1 MLLFSPPCYD
11 LLHIKGLIRE
21 TLFKVVGEVN
31 IMGATFV
38 YDAGDVNGQFKIW

>member
-1 MLLFSPPCYD
+1 MVGKVDIMLN
-11 LLHIKGLIRE
+11 LLVNIMVNLM
-21 TLFKVVGEVN
+21 LKVVGEVN

>member
-1 MLLFSPPCYD
+1 MMNILVNILVNIMVNIML
-11 LLHIKGLIRE
+11 
-21 TLFKVVGEVN
+21 KVVGEVN